1 MAPAAPDTSRATR
14 VVRVVQLCTCCLR
27 SMSQHP
33 PHLSLFG
40 RLPRST
46 ATPPPSQGSFG
57 QKGDSV
63 TANGQMGETV
73 YKVRSQ
79 FLLVVR
85 NSKYPKTRGI
95 VGEDSANR

>member
-1 MAPAAPDTSRATR
+1 MKSKDTLKVEKAS
-14 VVRVVQLCTCCLR
+14 VVRIAR
-27 SMSQHP
+27 
-33 PHLSLFG
+33 F
-40 RLPRST
+40 
-46 ATPPPSQGSFG
+46 PSSSFG

-73 YKVRSQ
+73 YKVTSQ